1 MVNLITDSSLSPE
14 DCSLSITDMKDIC
27 GERFDTKGCTIFLV
41 QSGFAAVKINY
52 QRYALRRGSVGVL
65 FYDDI
70 VFIERVSRSFKCIV
84 LSLAYSI
91 VESVIYKVTTS
102 GLWNFIYNNPVFLLN
117 DKQIF
122 TFGNWWDQLIRI
134 VNYTKGNFRFG
145 ILKNSIHNFFIV
157 VESELHY
164 SGTGA
169 YMKED
174 NRARLL
180 VTNFLDLVAAH
191 HLRHRDVQFYAD
203 KLCIDTSYLYKLTFK
218 VLSASP
224 KKLIDLQV
232 TRAIK
237 NLLIN
242 TDLTVKNIATE
253 LQFSDASY
261 MSKFFTRLEGISPA
275 NYRIKMGKQ

>member
-1 MVNLITDSSLSPE
+1 MTNLITDSSLSPD
-14 DCSLSITDMKDIC
+14 DCSLSIMDMKDIC
-27 GERFDTKGCTIFLV
+27 GKRFDTKGCTIFLV
-41 QSGFAAVKINY
+41 QGGFGAAKINY

-70 VFIERVSRSFKCIV
+70 VFIEQVSRNFKCIV

-102 GLWNFIYNNPVFLLN
+102 GLWNFIYNNPVFRLN

-122 TFGNWWDQLIRI
+122 TFNNWWDQLIWA
-134 VNYTKGNFRFG
+134 VNQTKENFRFE

-164 SGTGA
+164 SGTGT

-174 NRARLL
+174 NRARSL

-191 HLRHRDVQFYAD
+191 HLLHRDVQFYAD

-275 NYRIKMGKQ
+275 NYRIKMAKQ

>member
-1 MVNLITDSSLSPE
+1 MNLITDSSLSSD
-14 DCSLSITDMKDIC
+14 DCFLSIADMKDC
-27 GERFDTKGCTIFLV
+27 CDKRFDTKGCTIFLV
-41 QSGFAAVKINY
+41 QSGFAVTKINY
-52 QRYALRRGSVGVL
+52 QRYALQHGSVGIL

-70 VFIERVSRSFKCIV
+70 VFMEQVSKGFKCIV
-84 LSLAYSI
+84 LSLSYSI
-91 VESVIYKVTTS
+91 VEGVLYKVTTS
-102 GLWNFIYNNPVFLLN
+102 GLWNFIYNNPVFMLN

-122 TFGNWWDQLIRI
+122 TFRNWWDQLIWT
-134 VNYTKGNFRFG
+134 VNHTKGNFRAQ
-145 ILKNSIHNFFIV
+145 ILKNSVHNFLIA

-164 SGTGA
+164 FGIGT

-180 VTNFLDLVAAH
+180 VTNFLDLVAVH
-191 HLRHRDVQFYAD
+191 HLHHRDVQYYAD

-232 TRAIK
+232 LRAIK
-237 NLLIN
+237 NMLLN
-242 TDLTVKNIATE
+242 TDLTIKNIATE

-261 MSKFFTRLEGISPA
+261 MCKFFTRLEGISPV
-275 NYRIKMGKQ
+275 NYRIKMDKQ